1 MSPDPRPVSVGVLV
15 GSLSRSAGG
24 LFNSVRRSA
33 IALHEA
39 GSAVEIYGL
48 ADRHTAEDVSK
59 WLPLT
64 PRVFAARGP
73 RQLGYAPV
81 ISMALARGGHDVVH
95 LHGLWQLLSVQAAA
109 WRRATG
115 RPVMIS
121 PRGMLDDWALRN
133 SVLKKRI
140 AGLLFE
146 RENLAGSA
154 CLHALNASEAAAM
167 RAFGLTNPIAV
178 IPNGADMPERTAHPR
193 PAWMDGDR
201 RRTLLFLGRLHP
213 KKGVRELLI
222 AWAELMARSPKVA
235 ASWRLA
241 IAGWDDGG
249 HLLDL
254 KRTAASL
261 SLQGEVLFPGP
272 LFGEAKAAALAHA
285 GAFVLPSYSEGLPMA
300 VLEAWSYGRPVLMTA
315 ACNLPEGFAAGA
327 AMEISTEPAA
337 LARQLAAALAAPDL
351 DAFGAR
357 GRDLVR
363 ERFTWR
369 SIAAD
374 HAAVYAWMRDGG
386 TAPSC
391 VEFAPVERGMAL
403 ARAG

>member
-15 GSLSRSAGG
+15 GSLSRAAGG

-39 GSAVEIYGL
+39 GGAVEIYGL
-48 ADRHTAEDVSK
+48 ADRHTAEDLDH
-59 WLPLT
+59 WRPLT
-64 PRVFAARGP
+64 PQVFAARGP

-81 ISMALARGGHDVVH
+81 ISAALARGGHDVVH

-121 PRGMLDDWALRN
+121 PRGMLDEWALRN
-133 SVLKKRI
+133 SVLKKQVAAR
-140 AGLLFE
+140 LFE

-178 IPNGADMPERTAHPR
+178 IPNGADMPEPTPHPP
-193 PAWMDGDR
+193 PAWMAADR

-213 KKGVRELLI
+213 KKGVHELLL
-222 AWAELMARSPKVA
+222 AWADLKARSPEIA
-235 ASWRLA
+235 AGWRLA

-249 HLLDL
+249 HLDDL
-254 KRTAASL
+254 QRTAATL

-300 VLEAWSYGRPVLMTA
+300 VLEAWSHARPVLMTA

-327 AMEISTEPAA
+327 AIEISTDPAA
-337 LARQLAAALAAPDL
+337 LAVQLAEALAAPDL
-351 DAFGAR
+351 DAIGAR
-357 GRDLVR
+357 GRDMVR

-386 TAPSC
+386 PAPAC
-391 VEFAPVERGMAL
+391 VGFADAEPGVAL